1 MKNKVFIT
9 ILMVCSL
16 ASVAVYGA
24 WAQDE
29 GVLGVKPGDN
39 FTYSF
44 EAFWSST
51 DQNQIVP
58 QEFSNLNQTLSIHFN
73 ITDTSSITAYVNVT
87 KLNRDG
93 TQVADIGFINVVSG
107 RGLEAQLFIIQANL
121 TAGDKAYP
129 DSDPA
134 AVMSGAS
141 AESFTISD
149 TTTLTYLGVSRE
161 VNHYHESKTDSDGT
175 VIRDAYFDKTTG
187 VLLELTISH
196 SFVATPDET
205 DSEHWK
211 ITQFNSAVGPSD
223 GTDGTN
229 STGSLPDWVL
239 YAVIVVVVV
248 IIAALLA
255 MLMLRGHKKP
265 DVQEPEPLPAETQ
278 PPS

>member
-1 MKNKVFIT
+1 
-9 ILMVCSL
+9 MVCGL

-29 GVLGVKPGDN
+29 GVLGVKAGDN

-44 EAFWSST
+44 VASWSST
-51 DQNQIVP
+51 DPNQIVP
-58 QEFSNLNQTLSIHFN
+58 QIFSDLNKTLSIHFN
-73 ITDTSSITAYVNVT
+73 ITDTSSATAYVNVT
-87 KLNRDG
+87 RLNRDG
-93 TQVADIGFINVVSG
+93 TQIADVGFINVLSG

-129 DSDPA
+129 DSDPD
-134 AVMSGAS
+134 AVSAGAS

-149 TTTLTYLGVSRE
+149 TTTLTYLGTSRE
-161 VNHYHESKTDSDGT
+161 VNHYHETKTDSDGT

-196 SFVATPDET
+196 SLVVTPDET

-223 GTDGTN
+223 GADGID

-248 IIAALLA
+248 IIAAVVAILV
-255 MLMLRGHKKP
+255 LRRRKKP
-265 DVQEPEPLPAETQ
+265 DVQEPEPMLEETQ

>member
-1 MKNKVFIT
+1 MKIKVFIA
-9 ILMVCSL
+9 ILLVCSL
-16 ASVAVYGA
+16 VSVEAYGA
-24 WAQDE
+24 WAQNE
-29 GVLGVKPGDN
+29 GALGVKPGDN

-44 EAFWSST
+44 VAFWSST
-51 DQNQIVP
+51 DQSQIVP

-73 ITDTSSITAYVNVT
+73 ITDAGSIIAYMNIT

-93 TQVADIGFINVVSG
+93 TQIVDQGFINVITG

-134 AVMSGAS
+134 AVTAGAS

-149 TTTLTYLGVSRE
+149 TKTLSYLGTSRE
-161 VNHYHESKTDSDGT
+161 VNHYYESKTDTNGT
-175 VIRDAYFDKTTG
+175 VIRNAYFDRTTG

-211 ITQFNSAVGPSD
+211 ITQFNSAVAPSD
-223 GTDGTN
+223 GTDGTS
-229 STGSLPDWVL
+229 STGSLPYWIL

-248 IIAALLA
+248 IIAALVA
-255 MLMLRGHKKP
+255 MLMLRRRKKP
-265 DVQEPEPLPAETQ
+265 DVQEPELISEETQ

>member
-1 MKNKVFIT
+1 MKIKVFIA
-9 ILMVCSL
+9 ILLVCSL
-16 ASVAVYGA
+16 VSVEAYGA
-24 WAQDE
+24 WAQNE
-29 GVLGVKPGDN
+29 GALGVKPGDN

-44 EAFWSST
+44 VAFWSST
-51 DQNQIVP
+51 DQSQIVP
-58 QEFSNLNQTLSIHFN
+58 QEFSNLNKTLSIHFN
-73 ITDTSSITAYVNVT
+73 ITDASSITAYVNIT

-93 TQVADIGFINVVSG
+93 TQVLDGGFINVVTG
-107 RGLEAQLFIIQANL
+107 RGVEAQLFIIQANL

-129 DSDPA
+129 ESDPA
-134 AVMSGAS
+134 AVASGAS

-161 VNHYHESKTDSDGT
+161 VNHYHESKTDSDGS

-196 SFVATPDET
+196 SFVATPGEE

-223 GTDGTN
+223 GSDGTN

-239 YAVIVVVVV
+239 YALIVVIVV
-248 IIAALLA
+248 IIVALVA
-255 MLMLRGHKKP
+255 MFILRGRKGP
-265 DVQEPEPLPAETQ
+265 DIQEPDPMPAETQ

>member
-1 MKNKVFIT
+1 MKNKVFIA
-9 ILMVCSL
+9 ILMVCAL

-51 DQNQIVP
+51 NPNQIVP
-58 QEFSNLNQTLSIHFN
+58 QEFSNLNKTLSIHFN
-73 ITDTSSITAYVNVT
+73 ITDTSSNTAYVNVT
-87 KLNRDG
+87 RLNRDG
-93 TQVADIGFINVVSG
+93 TQAADIGFINVVSG
-107 RGLEAQLFIIQANL
+107 RGLEAQLFIIRANL

-134 AVMSGAS
+134 AVTAGAS

-175 VIRDAYFDKTTG
+175 VIRDAYFDRTTG

-196 SFVATPDET
+196 SFVATADET

-229 STGSLPDWVL
+229 SAESLPDWVL
-239 YAVIVVVVV
+239 YVVIVVVAV
-248 IIAALLA
+248 IIATLVAI
-255 MLMLRGHKKP
+255 LMLRRRKKP
-265 DVQEPEPLPAETQ
+265 DVQEPEPFPAETQ

>member
-9 ILMVCSL
+9 ILLVCSI

-51 DQNQIVP
+51 NPNQIVP
-58 QEFSNLNQTLSIHFN
+58 QEFSDLNKTLSIHFN
-73 ITDTSSITAYVNVT
+73 ITDTSSITAYVEVT
-87 KLNRDG
+87 RKNLDG
-93 TQVADIGFINVVSG
+93 TQVANIGFINVLSG

-134 AVMSGAS
+134 AVSSGAS

-149 TTTLTYLGVSRE
+149 TTMLTYLGVSRE
-161 VNHYHESKTDSDGT
+161 VNHYHETKTDSDGT

-196 SFVATPDET
+196 LFAATPDET

-223 GTDGTN
+223 GADGT
-229 STGSLPDWVL
+229 SQTGSLPDWVL
-239 YAVIVVVVV
+239 YAVVVVVAV
-248 IIAALLA
+248 IIAALIA
-255 MLMLRGHKKP
+255 MLMLRRRKKP
-265 DVQEPEPLPAETQ
+265 DVQEPEPMPEET
-278 PPS
+278 

>member
-9 ILMVCSL
+9 ILLVCSI

-51 DQNQIVP
+51 DPSQIVP

-73 ITDTSSITAYVNVT
+73 ITDAGSIIAYMNIT

-93 TQVADIGFINVVSG
+93 TQIVDQGFINVITG
-107 RGLEAQLFIIQANL
+107 RGFEAQLFIIQANL

-134 AVMSGAS
+134 AVTAGAS

-149 TTTLTYLGVSRE
+149 TTTLSYLGTSRE
-161 VNHYHESKTDSDGT
+161 VNHYYESKTDTNGT
-175 VIRDAYFDKTTG
+175 VIRNAYFDRTTG

-211 ITQFNSAVGPSD
+211 ITQFNSAVAPSD
-223 GTDGTN
+223 GTDGTS
-229 STGSLPDWVL
+229 STGSLPYWIL

-248 IIAALLA
+248 IIAALVA
-255 MLMLRGHKKP
+255 MLMLRRRKKP
-265 DVQEPEPLPAETQ
+265 DVQEPEPISEETQ

>member
-1 MKNKVFIT
+1 MNNKMCA
-9 ILMVCSL
+9 ILMVCAL
-16 ASVAVYGA
+16 ATVTVYGV

-29 GVLGVKPGDN
+29 SALGVKPGDN

-51 DQNQIVP
+51 DPSQIVP

-73 ITDTSSITAYVNVT
+73 ITDAGSIIAYMNIT

-93 TQVADIGFINVVSG
+93 TQIVDQGFINVITG

-134 AVMSGAS
+134 AVTAGAS

-149 TTTLTYLGVSRE
+149 TKTLSYLGTSRE
-161 VNHYHESKTDSDGT
+161 VNHYYESKTDTNGT
-175 VIRDAYFDKTTG
+175 VIRNAYFDRTTG

-211 ITQFNSAVGPSD
+211 ITQFNSAVAPSD
-223 GTDGTN
+223 GTDGTS
-229 STGSLPDWVL
+229 STGSLPYWIL

-248 IIAALLA
+248 IIAALVA
-255 MLMLRGHKKP
+255 MLMLRRRKKP
-265 DVQEPEPLPAETQ
+265 DVQEPELISEETQ